1 MADVVDVGE
10 LLRRVRRA
18 RDWALHQER
27 HWRHDPS
34 GDVTAQLK
42 AETFESIRKVLDE
55 VIAPGS
61 HDRDG

>member
-1 MADVVDVGE
+1 M
-10 LLRRVRRA
+10 
-18 RDWALHQER
+18 
-27 HWRHDPS
+27 
-34 GDVTAQLK
+34 TAQLK